1 MERVLTD
8 TNNVRRK
15 PAQARSKKRVDAIL
29 QAAKSLIAEKGS
41 ARLKIHDIAKRAEVT
56 PASIYQ
62 YFPNKN
68 AITLA
73 LAQNVF
79 EQTGAALSQS
89 LPTLNSKDEMYGVLQ
104 EVVERYYQI
113 YLDDPALLD
122 VWFSISTDKSVQALD
137 LEDSRQNAEM
147 IAQFIKQF
155 YDEKHWSQID
165 SVSFLLAHLA
175 GAAVRMALSVGPVEG
190 RTLIDSFKSL
200 ISPGF
205 IDSMLKSH
213 GVDVG

>member
-147 IAQFIKQF
+147 IA
-155 YDEKHWSQID
+155 
-165 SVSFLLAHLA
+165 
-175 GAAVRMALSVGPVEG
+175 
-190 RTLIDSFKSL
+190 
-200 ISPGF
+200 
-205 IDSMLKSH
+205 
-213 GVDVG
+213 